1 MADEVKSNAGY
12 IGYKG
17 PANSDS
23 SSLIDLAKSWGID
36 LSALQ
41 DAVSSDSKNPPKAG
55 VYTRTYVTTNIP
67 NDLTLIDNINRIF
80 KQYYGRDATQQE
92 ISTWLPQLKSKYTSK
107 DGKQQSTVK
116 ETYDNGVL
124 KSTEYLT
131 ADNLDPATWLED
143 TIQTK
148 LAAGDIAVSKLGIP
162 EGPAGQYFTAFKEF
176 AYKNG
181 IQLSDSAAL
190 DYASKVVAG
199 KLDDST
205 VISTLQESAASAF
218 PQLADK
224 IKAGIDVKTLA
235 DPYIQSMANTLEIPA
250 AAIDLFDP
258 KIRSALAYTLPDG
271 KVGTKSIYDFERE
284 LRQDD
289 RWQYTNQARKEV
301 ADATLN
307 VLRDFGLQG

>member
-41 DAVSSDSKNPPKAG
+41 DAVSSDSKNPPKSG

-92 ISTWLPQLKSKYTSK
+92 ISTWLPQLKAKYTSK
-107 DGKQQSTVK
+107 EGKQQSTVK
-116 ETYDNGVL
+116 ETYENGVL
-124 KSTEYLT
+124 KKTEYLT